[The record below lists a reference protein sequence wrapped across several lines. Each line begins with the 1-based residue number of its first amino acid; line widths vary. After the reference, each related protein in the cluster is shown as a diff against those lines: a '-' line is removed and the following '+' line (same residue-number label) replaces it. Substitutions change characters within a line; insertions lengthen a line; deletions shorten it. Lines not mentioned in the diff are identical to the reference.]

1 MQQFLLVGKLE
12 VHVSQPKNGFGDNG
26 PLNFIGAAI
35 NRQLAHIKVGFG
47 SSLGGHYATY
57 LAEKHG
63 LRAALI
69 NPAVIDR
76 LDAGR
81 FIGEHANFHSGERF
95 RFTVGHA
102 EQLAQ
107 QFVARPTPARYLLL
121 VESGDEVLDYR
132 HAVDHYA
139 GCRQIV
145 LPGGDHSFT
154 RFPEFIPQLLEFA
167 EVHAGL

>member
-1 MQQFLLVGKLE
+1 MNDRFLVVG
-12 VHVSQPKNGFGDNG
+12 
-26 PLNFIGAAI
+26 A
-35 NRQLAHIKVGFG
+35 
-47 SSLGGHYATY
+47 GGHGGIAVSILQLLNLGPIAIVDEDDSALSQRIATAFYAPQFT
-57 LAEKHG
+57 
-63 LRAALI
+63 R
-69 NPAVIDR
+69 PAMISMREVDPG